1 MANLDAVKEAAQ
13 ALVQMISEA
22 DARDMVGKRKPSEPP
37 MPEEPMGEEEEMDAA
52 LAEGGM
58 EEPMPEDESDDE
70 MTPEK
75 RKKMLGF

>member
-22 DARDMVGKRKPSEPP
+22 DARDMVGKRKPTESSPP
-37 MPEEPMGEEEEMDAA
+37 EPMGEEEDLEAA
-52 LAEGGM
+52 LAEGGL
-58 EEPMPEDESDDE
+58 EEPTPPEDPADE

-75 RKKMLGF
+75 RRKMLGF